1 MNKYLDKGQYLKDA
15 AAFAHEVA
23 DDLSEPEAEKL
34 FCPAFKLKS
43 CGCIQRFITGGDG
56 TTNNIK
62 LTSVPTKTCIF
73 VNLDEDFPTDASRER
88 AISLLQLHREAQ
100 AHKSYISTDVSFLY
114 FVEKCWLL
122 S

>member
-56 TTNNIK
+56 ETLLNNSHQYLK
-62 LTSVPTKTCIF
+62 FPS
-73 VNLDEDFPTDASRER
+73 NLDEDFPSDASRER

-100 AHKSYISTDVSFLY
+100 THKSYISTDVSLWF
-114 FVEKCWLL
+114 FGSECWF
-122 S
+122 

>member
-56 TTNNIK
+56 ETLSFPPVIIW
-62 LTSVPTKTCIF
+62 TCF
-73 VNLDEDFPTDASRER
+73 PLNLEADFPSDASRER

-100 AHKSYISTDVSFLY
+100 AHKSYISTDVRILFLTKEDAY
-114 FVEKCWLL
+114 
-122 S
+122 

>member
-1 MNKYLDKGQYLKDA
+1 MPTLAAKIDLNLSKLVQNTFTMQAWSIGLIDNNFLFFVQLKMNKYLDKGQYLKDA

-56 TTNNIK
+56 ESVLRNSYQYLK
-62 LTSVPTKTCIF
+62 LSPF
-73 VNLDEDFPTDASRER
+73 
-88 AISLLQLHREAQ
+88 
-100 AHKSYISTDVSFLY
+100 
-114 FVEKCWLL
+114 
-122 S
+122 